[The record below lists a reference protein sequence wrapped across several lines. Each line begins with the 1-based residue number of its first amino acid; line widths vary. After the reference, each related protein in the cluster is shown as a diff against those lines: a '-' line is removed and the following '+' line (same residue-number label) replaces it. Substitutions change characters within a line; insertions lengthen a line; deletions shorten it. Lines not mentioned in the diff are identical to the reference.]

1 MFTIYHFP
9 LILLPVNDVFF
20 EIEDAMNGRICLF
33 LLGISLASDAA
44 MAMSAEE
51 RVASQCSTCHGAQGQ
66 ASSPIFPS
74 LAGQNREY
82 LVKQLQ
88 DFKAGR
94 RKSETMSP
102 QVADL
107 SPADIE
113 GLAEFF
119 SSKPARVH
127 RVSDEE
133 LLPVG
138 RYIYRKG
145 NTYSGVPACT
155 ECHGET
161 GHGTQKLPRLAGQN
175 SRYLL
180 TQLKEFTQRSRTN
193 DNAVMHLVASRLT
206 ELEAKAVADYLA
218 QLP

>member
-1 MFTIYHFP
+1 MKRPKLWVVTVLAVVSP
-9 LILLPVNDVFF
+9 GVW
-20 EIEDAMNGRICLF
+20 AME
-33 LLGISLASDAA
+33 
-44 MAMSAEE
+44 AEE
-51 RVASQCSTCHGAQGQ
+51 RVATQCAACHGPQGL

-94 RKSETMSP
+94 RKSETMTP
-102 QVADL
+102 QVAEL
-107 SPADIE
+107 TPAEIE
-113 GLAEFF
+113 GLADFF
-119 SSKPARVH
+119 ASKPARVH
-127 RVSDEE
+127 RVADEE

-161 GHGTQKLPRLAGQN
+161 AHGTQKLPRLAGQN